1 MNYYLAVVLAGFL
14 AGSLPWGLW
23 LGRLLGKVDIR
34 SHGSGNPG
42 ATNVF
47 RVLGPGPGLLVLALD
62 AGKGYFATALFP
74 ALLPGSESYP
84 YLRLIGGLAAVAG
97 HVFSPFAAFKGG
109 KGVATSA
116 GVFLGLAPLAAGM
129 SIGIWALFVAISG
142 IVSLGSIVAALA
154 LPAAVYLTRATVRH
168 QWPAVLVLALLI
180 TIIICVR
187 HRSNLKRLLTGT
199 ERSFWRKGSPR

>member
-1 MNYYLAVVLAGFL
+1 MNYYLAVILAGFL

-23 LGRLLGKVDIR
+23 VARFLGRVDIR

-47 RVLGPGPGLLVLALD
+47 RVLGPGPGLLVFFLD
-62 AGKGYFATALFP
+62 AGKGFVATAIVP
-74 ALLPGSESYP
+74 ALLPGAEGYP

-97 HVFSPFAAFKGG
+97 HVFSPFASFKGG

-116 GVFLGLAPLAAGM
+116 GVFLGLAPLAAAL
-129 SIGIWALFVAISG
+129 SIGVWALFVAISG
-142 IVSLGSIVAALA
+142 IVSLGSVVAALV

-168 QWPAVLVLALLI
+168 QWPAVLVLAVLI
-180 TIIICVR
+180 AVIIWVR
-187 HRSNLKRLLTGT
+187 HRSNLRRILSGT
-199 ERSFWRKGSPR
+199 ESSFWRKGAK